1 MDQKTGKRK
10 NAVLIFSTPKENI
23 SRIIDPSFKR
33 TPKSIT
39 K

>member
-1 MDQKTGKRK
+1 MDQKTGKKK

-33 TPKSIT
+33 TPEPIT
-39 K
+39 R